1 MAKAKQP
8 LADPLDAFCKDTE
21 AYLDGKPGGSLAG
34 LTFAAKDIFD
44 VEGHVTG
51 GGNPDWKA
59 THSPATQN
67 AWIVQ
72 TLVDAGATLVG
83 KSHTDVITL
92 GQTK

>member
-51 GGNPDWKA
+51 GGNPDWKFMA
-59 THSPATQN
+59 VHPIHKYRRRA
-67 AWIVQ
+67 
-72 TLVDAGATLVG
+72 LVILIRVA
-83 KSHTDVITL
+83 
-92 GQTK
+92 